1 MSKTKSNVKM
11 LTSSILSL
19 SLLTVMAGAAVAPAL
34 GVIKEYFSGAD
45 PMLVQMVISIPAIFI
60 MITNLIFPHLCGR
73 FSSRTLVLAGL
84 VLYTAGGVAAGLFSN
99 IVPLLAARA
108 IVGVGVGMI
117 MPLSTGLL
125 AFYFEPAKQEKLM
138 GLSSAMNQMGG
149 ALATLLSGLLAAINW
164 RASFLVYLMGL
175 ISIVLCLIFLPADK
189 IHSGQAAISA
199 SNIKANYPYIVA
211 IFLLMVSF
219 FIYPSNFAIETEAE
233 GIIPQ
238 HFIAIIMTVTDVV
251 AFCSGLLFVRIKS
264 VLGSAARFMAPAMFL
279 IGYLLMYFAAGWIG
293 AVAGSCFIGF
303 ANGEG
308 VPFIISA
315 ASKRAGKAAATTV
328 MPLISA
334 ALYLAQFVTPM
345 LISGVTAALGVTI
358 SHVPFFTAIIVSI
371 CFLAWST
378 IVTDGKKE
386 DAPVSVKSG
395 EQSVQDTI

>member
-1 MSKTKSNVKM
+1 
-11 LTSSILSL
+11 
-19 SLLTVMAGAAVAPAL
+19 
-34 GVIKEYFSGAD
+34 
-45 PMLVQMVISIPAIFI
+45 
-60 MITNLIFPHLCGR
+60 
-73 FSSRTLVLAGL
+73 
-84 VLYTAGGVAAGLFSN
+84 
-99 IVPLLAARA
+99 
-108 IVGVGVGMI
+108 MI

-138 GLSSAMNQMGG
+138 GLSSAMNQIGG

-238 HFIAIIMTVTDVV
+238 HFIAIIMTMTDVV

-264 VLGSAARFMAPAMFL
+264 VLGSAARFMDTAMFL

-293 AVAGSCFIGF
+293 AVAGSASLALQTTRECRSSYQ
-303 ANGEG
+303 
-308 VPFIISA
+308 PHQSA
-315 ASKRAGKAAATTV
+315 RARLRLPRLCRSSPPRCTSRS
-328 MPLISA
+328 L
-334 ALYLAQFVTPM
+334 
-345 LISGVTAALGVTI
+345 
-358 SHVPFFTAIIVSI
+358 
-371 CFLAWST
+371 
-378 IVTDGKKE
+378 
-386 DAPVSVKSG
+386 
-395 EQSVQDTI
+395 